1 MDARGESSN
10 RILLQAETRKA
21 SRTGGGSSGGSGS
34 SGSNTPPP
42 TPTPIPLPILAIS
55 DGQTVEGE
63 TSFHEIVLDV
73 ARGGVA
79 GFDIVFVI
87 DDPTVAQIVGVT
99 FAPAFNVIEGRSKFP
114 TVYEVHLSVVDV
126 AQLVTD
132 EMIDVV
138 FAVVELRAEPLP
150 EGVSSQQTLLRL
162 SNGLLGIQDDF
173 NSVPIDVEM
182 QFGVLVVN

>member
-1 MDARGESSN
+1 
-10 RILLQAETRKA
+10 
-21 SRTGGGSSGGSGS
+21 
-34 SGSNTPPP
+34 
-42 TPTPIPLPILAIS
+42 LAIS

-87 DDPTVAQIVGVT
+87 DDPAVAQIVGVT

>member
-1 MDARGESSN
+1 
-10 RILLQAETRKA
+10 
-21 SRTGGGSSGGSGS
+21 
-34 SGSNTPPP
+34 
-42 TPTPIPLPILAIS
+42 
-55 DGQTVEGE
+55 
-63 TSFHEIVLDV
+63 
-73 ARGGVA
+73 
-79 GFDIVFVI
+79 
-87 DDPTVAQIVGVT
+87 
-99 FAPAFNVIEGRSKFP
+99 
-114 TVYEVHLSVVDV
+114 VVDV